1 MSKLTKSEAV
11 RRYLI
16 HAILDAKIEEGD
28 VPEGQSFQKTL
39 TDQLIF
45 IGLDVARVGSNS
57 GNFRRVKQCIKEVNE
72 ADSKESRIAA
82 YNVLNH
88 VMGGRNQHM
97 LGYLQGL
104 ASTVPIA
111 FYNNEIFD
119 LMVEW
124 DYAKASYVDHESRF
138 HAAVDDYWKAVSNTL
153 GVLCGKAI
161 NGSDFHIY
169 LQDYV
174 PPKV

>member
-45 IGLDVARVGSNS
+45 IGLDVARVGSRFD
-57 GNFRRVKQCIKEVNE
+57 NFREVKQCIKEVNE
-72 ADSKESRIAA
+72 ADSKESRVAA

-97 LGYLQGL
+97 LDYLQGL

-111 FYNNEIFD
+111 FYSNEIFD
-119 LMVEW
+119 LMIEW
-124 DYAKASYVDHESRF
+124 GYAKASDAAHESRF
-138 HAAVDDYWKAVSNTL
+138 HAAVDDYWKAVSNIL

-161 NGSDFHIY
+161 HGSDFHTY

>member
-1 MSKLTKSEAV
+1 MNKLTKSEAV

-16 HAILDAKIEEGD
+16 HTILDAKIKEGD
-28 VPEGQSFQKTL
+28 VPEGQPFQKTL

-45 IGLDVARVGSNS
+45 IGLDVARVGSRS
-57 GNFRRVKQCIKEVNE
+57 DNFREVKQCIKEVNE
-72 ADSKESRIAA
+72 ADSKESRTAA
-82 YNVLNH
+82 YNTLIHAV
-88 VMGGRNQHM
+88 GGRNQHM
-97 LGYLQGL
+97 LNYLQGL

-124 DYAKASYVDHESRF
+124 DYAKASDVDHESRF

-153 GVLCGKAI
+153 GILCGKAI
-161 NGSDFHIY
+161 NGSDFPVY

>member
-28 VPEGQSFQKTL
+28 VPEGQPFQKTL

-57 GNFRRVKQCIKEVNE
+57 DNFRRVKHFIQEVLN
-72 ADSKESRIAA
+72 ADNKATRVAA
-82 YNVLNH
+82 YNTLSHAV
-88 VMGGRNQHM
+88 GSRNQHM
-97 LGYLQGL
+97 LNYLQGL

-111 FYNNEIFD
+111 FCNNGIFD

-124 DYAKASYVDHESRF
+124 DYAKASDVDHESRF

-161 NGSDFHIY
+161 NGSDFHVY

-174 PPKV
+174 PPKA

>member
-1 MSKLTKSEAV
+1 MNKLTKSEAV

-16 HAILDAKIEEGD
+16 HTILDAKIGEGD
-28 VPEGQSFQKTL
+28 VPEGQPFQKTL

-45 IGLDVARVGSNS
+45 IGLDVARAGSNPN
-57 GNFRRVKQCIKEVNE
+57 NFRRVKHFIQEVLN
-72 ADSKESRIAA
+72 ADNKATRVAA
-82 YNVLNH
+82 YNTLSHAV
-88 VMGGRNQHM
+88 GGRNQHM
-97 LGYLQGL
+97 LNYLQGL
-104 ASTVPIA
+104 ASTVPIT
-111 FYNNEIFD
+111 FYNNGIFD

-124 DYAKASYVDHESRF
+124 DYAKASDVDHESRF

-161 NGSDFHIY
+161 NGSDFHVY

>member
-16 HAILDAKIEEGD
+16 HTILDAKIEEGD

-45 IGLDVARVGSNS
+45 IGLDVARVGSRS
-57 GNFRRVKQCIKEVNE
+57 DNFHEVKKCIKEVNE

-82 YNVLNH
+82 YNALNH
-88 VMGGRNQHM
+88 AVGSRNQHM
-97 LGYLQGL
+97 LNYLQGL
-104 ASTVPIA
+104 ASTVPIV
-111 FYNNEIFD
+111 FYNNGILD

-124 DYAKASYVDHESRF
+124 GYAKASDADHESRF

-153 GVLCGKAI
+153 GILCGKAM
-161 NGSDFHIY
+161 NGSDFHVY

-174 PPKV
+174 PPKA

>member
-16 HAILDAKIEEGD
+16 HAILDAKIEDGD

-45 IGLDVARVGSNS
+45 IGLDVARVGSRS
-57 GNFRRVKQCIKEVNE
+57 DNFRRVEHFIQEVLN
-72 ADSKESRIAA
+72 ADRKAARAAA
-82 YNVLNH
+82 YSTLIHEV
-88 VMGGRNQHM
+88 GGRNQHM
-97 LGYLQGL
+97 LNYLQGL

-153 GVLCGKAI
+153 GILCGKAI

>member
-1 MSKLTKSEAV
+1 MIKLTKSEAV

-16 HAILDAKIEEGD
+16 HTILDAKIEEGD

-57 GNFRRVKQCIKEVNE
+57 DNFSRVKHFIQEVLN
-72 ADSKESRIAA
+72 ADNKATRVAA
-82 YNVLNH
+82 YNTLSHAV
-88 VMGGRNQHM
+88 GGRNQHM
-97 LGYLQGL
+97 LNYLQGL
-104 ASTVPIA
+104 ASTVPIV
-111 FYNNEIFD
+111 FYNNGIFD

-124 DYAKASYVDHESRF
+124 DYAKASYVDHETRF
-138 HAAVDDYWKAVSNTL
+138 YAVVEDYWKAVSNTL

-161 NGSDFHIY
+161 HGSDFHIY

>member
-1 MSKLTKSEAV
+1 MNKLTKSEAV

-16 HAILDAKIEEGD
+16 HAILDAKIGEGD
-28 VPEGQSFQKTL
+28 VPESQPFQKTL

-57 GNFRRVKQCIKEVNE
+57 DNFHFAKQCIKEVNE

-82 YNVLNH
+82 YNTLIHAVR
-88 VMGGRNQHM
+88 GRNQHM
-97 LGYLQGL
+97 LDYLQGL
-104 ASTVPIA
+104 ASTVPIE
-111 FYNNEIFD
+111 FCSNEIFD

-124 DYAKASYVDHESRF
+124 DYAKASHVDHETRF
-138 HAAVDDYWKAVSNTL
+138 SAVVEDYWKAVSNTL
-153 GVLCGKAI
+153 GILCGKAI

>member
-1 MSKLTKSEAV
+1 MSNLTKSEAV

-16 HAILDAKIEEGD
+16 HAILDAKIGEGD
-28 VPEGQSFQKTL
+28 VPEGQPFQKTL

-45 IGLDVARVGSNS
+45 IGLEVARVCSNS
-57 GNFRRVKQCIKEVNE
+57 GNFRRVKHFMQEVLN
-72 ADSKESRIAA
+72 ADNKATRVAA
-82 YNVLNH
+82 YNTLNH

-111 FYNNEIFD
+111 FCNSEIFD

-124 DYAKASYVDHESRF
+124 DYAKASYVDHETRF
-138 HAAVDDYWKAVSNTL
+138 YAVVEDYWKAVSNTL

>member
-1 MSKLTKSEAV
+1 MNKLTKSEAV

-16 HAILDAKIEEGD
+16 HAILDAKIEDGD

-57 GNFRRVKQCIKEVNE
+57 DNFRRVEHLIQEVLN
-72 ADSKESRIAA
+72 ADNKESRIAA

-88 VMGGRNQHM
+88 VMGSRNQHM
-97 LGYLQGL
+97 LNYLQGL

-111 FYNNEIFD
+111 FYNDEIFD

-124 DYAKASYVDHESRF
+124 DYAKASDADHESRF

-153 GVLCGKAI
+153 GILCGKAI

>member
-1 MSKLTKSEAV
+1 MNKLTKSEAV

-28 VPEGQSFQKTL
+28 VPEGQPFQKTL
-39 TDQLIF
+39 TDQLVF
-45 IGLDVARVGSNS
+45 IGLDVARVGSNLN
-57 GNFRRVKQCIKEVNE
+57 NFRRVKHLIQEVLN
-72 ADSKESRIAA
+72 ADNKATRVAA
-82 YNVLNH
+82 YNTLIHAV
-88 VMGGRNQHM
+88 GSRNPHM
-97 LGYLQGL
+97 LNYLQGL
-104 ASTVPIA
+104 ASTVPIT
-111 FYNNEIFD
+111 FYNNGIFD

-124 DYAKASYVDHESRF
+124 DYAKASDVDHESRF